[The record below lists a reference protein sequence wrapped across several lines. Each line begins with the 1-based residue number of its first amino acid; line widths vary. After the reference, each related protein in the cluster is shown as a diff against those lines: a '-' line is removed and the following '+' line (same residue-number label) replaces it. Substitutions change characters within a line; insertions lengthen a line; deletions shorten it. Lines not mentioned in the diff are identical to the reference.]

1 MRWRIALVVMMLAWG
16 ARAGAQTLAF
26 DRPEAWAQ
34 QYFTTV
40 SMMTGL
46 GPAAPERPGEV
57 SVQMESGWIPALS
70 SSEQRVGFSGT
81 AVEDLNKAPVFFR
94 PRVRVALPARFAVIV
109 GGVPPVRAFG
119 VTPRLLAAAVEW
131 TMIDNGPWRAS
142 WRVHGQ
148 TGSVT
153 GAFTCPD
160 GVVGAPDGSASNPT
174 GCDARSADSA
184 TLRYG
189 AIEFEVA
196 RTVRRF
202 GGMTP
207 HASIA
212 VNGIDSRFQ
221 VHALTFGQTDNTLL
235 TTKGVTEAFA
245 GGVAV
250 PLGPRFEASIDAFYS
265 PLLVRRDLTA
275 GRSVDGLFNV
285 RGLISYRIRR

>member
-1 MRWRIALVVMMLAWG
+1 VLIAIPLLA
-16 ARAGAQTLAF
+16 AALAQDLPF

-40 SMMTGL
+40 SMLTGL
-46 GPAAPERPGEV
+46 GPATPEHPGDVRIQFEG
-57 SVQMESGWIPALS
+57 GWIPPLS
-70 SSEQRVGFSGT
+70 PSQQRVGFSGT
-81 AVEDLNKAPVFFR
+81 ASEDLNKAPVFFR
-94 PRVRVALPARFAVIV
+94 PRVRVTLPARFAVVV

-131 TMIDNGPWRAS
+131 TMIDSNRWRAS

-160 GVVGAPDGSASNPT
+160 AVVGAPDGSASNPT
-174 GCDARSADSA
+174 GCDARSSDIA

-196 RTVRRF
+196 RTLTRF
-202 GGMTP
+202 GGITP
-207 HASIA
+207 HASVA

-221 VHALTFGQTDNTLL
+221 VNARTFGQPDNTLL
-235 TTKGVTEAFA
+235 TTKGVTEAFT

-250 PLGPRFEASIDAFYS
+250 PLGSRFEASLDAFYS
-265 PLLVRRDLTA
+265 PLMVRRDLAA
-275 GRSVDGLFNV
+275 GHTVDGLFNV
-285 RGLISYRIRR
+285 RGLISYRIHR

>member
-1 MRWRIALVVMMLAWG
+1 MLLAIPLLAAALGQDLP
-16 ARAGAQTLAF
+16 F

-40 SMMTGL
+40 SMLTGL
-46 GPAAPERPGEV
+46 GPATPERAGDV
-57 SVQMESGWIPALS
+57 SIQLESGWIPSLS
-70 SSEQRVGFSGT
+70 PSEERVGFSGT
-81 AVEDLNKAPVFFR
+81 SAEDLNKAPVLFR
-94 PRVRVALPARFAVIV
+94 PRVRVALPARFAVVV

-119 VTPRLLAAAVEW
+119 VTPRLVAAAVEW
-131 TMIDNGPWRAS
+131 TMIDRRAWRAS

-160 GVVGAPDGSASNPT
+160 AVVGAPDGSTSNPT
-174 GCDARSADSA
+174 GGDARSSDVA

-196 RTVRRF
+196 RTLARF
-202 GGMTP
+202 GGATP
-207 HASIA
+207 HVSIA

-221 VHALTFGQTDNTLL
+221 VNAQTFGQPDHTLL
-235 TTKGVTEAFA
+235 TTRGVTEAFA

-250 PLGPRFEASIDAFYS
+250 PLGRRFEASLDAFYS
-265 PLLVRRDLTA
+265 PLFVRRSQTDART
-275 GRSVDGLFNV
+275 VDGLFNV
-285 RGLISYRIRR
+285 RGLISYRVNR